1 MSKIHFTFLLII
13 LSSIFVDLSAQITE
27 NDLKSAYL
35 IKVADDFDWKN
46 SSEKIK
52 IGVFGNNKQFLT
64 TLSGYSKNK
73 TIGGKTI
80 EVISISSSKE
90 GVDCNII
97 FIAFDKHKQ
106 AERIINSLEGKKVL
120 VFTDQA
126 PTLEHS
132 MINFIANF
140 ENKLKFKINSS
151 LLNKHGFYPSNL
163 LLILGGS
170 DTDVF
175 SLFEKK
181 DASLLFE
188 KSKTIQL
195 KEENSKKEKEL
206 LNLQEKLKASK
217 SAINEKEIEIA
228 EKTLEV
234 ENTIGKLNLQKE
246 FLKDISKKINETS
259 IELDKKEKEIARQED
274 KLKKQTEIFDIQNNE
289 IELRNSKIKEQDNI
303 LAQQE
308 NLLNI
313 KQQYLNYAYIFSVIL
328 LGILIFAVI
337 SFLGK
342 QKSSKKLA
350 TQNTKLQQA
359 LDELQTAQAKLV
371 QNEKMAS
378 LGMVTAGMAHEINN
392 PMTFVYTGTSILKAE
407 IDRYNNIIENILQ
420 TQSNSTE
427 QIKLDSKE
435 YIETKKSIEQTI
447 QDIEL
452 GSKRVTEI
460 VDSLQNFSRLNE
472 NDVKTIDINE
482 SINSTLTILG
492 SHAREKL
499 VTITKQY
506 AEESIK
512 VECFPASINQVFV
525 NLLTNA
531 IDACP
536 NNGGEININ
545 VYQNE
550 KSCFIEVEDNGYGIS
565 KSNISKIF
573 DPFFTTKGIGKGTG
587 LGLSISYNIIKKHNG
602 NISVESE
609 QNNKTVFK
617 LEIPLKYTHSKND

>member
-1 MSKIHFTFLLII
+1 MSKTHFTFLLII

-46 SSEKIK
+46 TSEKIK
-52 IGVFGNNKQFLT
+52 IGVFGNDKQFLT

-90 GVDCNII
+90 VVGCNII
-97 FIAFDKHKQ
+97 FVAFDKHKQ
-106 AERIINSLEGKKVL
+106 AEHIINSLEGKKVL

-126 PTLEHS
+126 ASLEHS

-206 LNLQEKLKASK
+206 LSLQEKLKASK

-274 KLKKQTEIFDIQNNE
+274 KLKKQTEIFDTQNNE
-289 IELRNSKIKEQDNI
+289 IELRNTKIQEQDNV

-328 LGILIFAVI
+328 LGILIFAII

-420 TQSNSTE
+420 AENKSSE

-460 VDSLQNFSRLNE
+460 VNSLQNFSRLNE
-472 NDVKTIDINE
+472 DDVKTIDINK

-506 AEESIK
+506 TEESIK

-536 NNGGEININ
+536 NNGGEINIK

-609 QNNKTVFK
+609 QNRKTVFK

>member
-1 MSKIHFTFLLII
+1 MSKIHYTFLLII
-13 LSSIFVDLSAQITE
+13 LSSIFVDLRAQITE

-35 IKVADDFDWKN
+35 IRVADDFDWKE

-64 TLSGYSKNK
+64 TLSSYSKNK

-80 EVISISSSKE
+80 EVTSISSSKE
-90 GVDCNII
+90 GVGCNII
-97 FIAFDKHKQ
+97 FVAFDKHKQ
-106 AERIINSLEGKKVL
+106 AEQIINSLEEKKVL
-120 VFTDQA
+120 VFTDQS
-126 PTLEHS
+126 PSLEHS

-195 KEENSKKEKEL
+195 KEENSKKKKEL
-206 LNLQEKLKASK
+206 LSLQEKLKASK
-217 SAINEKEIEIA
+217 NAINEKEIEIA

-259 IELDKKEKEIARQED
+259 IKLDKKEQEIARQED
-274 KLKKQTEIFDIQNNE
+274 KLKKQTEIFDTQNNE
-289 IELRNSKIKEQDNI
+289 IELRNKKIQEQDNV
-303 LAQQE
+303 LAKQE

-328 LGILIFAVI
+328 LGILIFAII

-359 LDELQTAQAKLV
+359 LDDLQTTQAKLV

-392 PMTFVYTGTSILKAE
+392 PMTFVYTGTSILKTE

-420 TQSNSTE
+420 AENIS
-427 QIKLDSKE
+427 SKE

-472 NDVKTIDINE
+472 NDIKTIDINK

-506 AEESIK
+506 SEESIK

-536 NNGGEININ
+536 NNGGEINIK
-545 VYQNE
+545 VYQND

-565 KSNISKIF
+565 RSNINKIF

-587 LGLSISYNIIKKHNG
+587 LGLSISYNVIKKHNG
-602 NISVESE
+602 SISVESE

>member
-1 MSKIHFTFLLII
+1 MSKIHFTFLFII
-13 LSSIFVDLSAQITE
+13 LSSFFVDLSAQITE

-52 IGVFGNNKQFLT
+52 IGVFGNDKQFLT

-90 GVDCNII
+90 GVSCNII
-97 FIAFDKHKQ
+97 FVAFDKHKQ
-106 AERIINSLEGKKVL
+106 AEHIINSLEGKKVL
-120 VFTDQA
+120 VFTDHA
-126 PTLEHS
+126 PSLEHS

-206 LNLQEKLKASK
+206 LSLQEKLKASK
-217 SAINEKEIEIA
+217 NAINEKEIEIA

-274 KLKKQTEIFDIQNNE
+274 KLKKQTEIFDTQNNE
-289 IELRNSKIKEQDNI
+289 IELRNTKIKEQDNV

-328 LGILIFAVI
+328 LGILIFAII

-407 IDRYNNIIENILQ
+407 IDRYTNIIENILQ

-472 NDVKTIDINE
+472 NDVKTIDINK

-499 VTITKQY
+499 VTITKHY
-506 AEESIK
+506 TEESIK

-602 NISVESE
+602 SISVESE